1 MVGLYGEGDH
11 EGSVSAAILRAFDE
25 QNTSELRIEA
35 RRSAESRVRYVR
47 DAGHPVPK
55 NYATELVDDA
65 LTDTRIGIARWDP
78 ARCLLLVH
86 IRGLIRER
94 TAKEVR
100 HGRRFQR
107 VPIHVAANDSPDGL
121 CVEHAPLPSRES
133 SSAAF
138 VGLVFRLASELKR
151 ITHGDANAQKVLGCW
166 HAGIVERDA
175 VMARTGLTLAAYKAT
190 RKRLFSFS
198 KRLSPELG
206 ESTRDVLRSAS

>member
-1 MVGLYGEGDH
+1 MVGLYGEGDD
-11 EGSVSAAILRAFDE
+11 EGLVSAAILRAFDE

-65 LTDTRIGIARWDP
+65 ITDTRLGIAKWDP
-78 ARCLLLVH
+78 ARCSLLVH

-100 HGRRFQR
+100 RGRRFQR
-107 VPIHVAANDSPDGL
+107 VPIHVAANDSSDAL
-121 CVEHAPLPSRES
+121 CVEHVPDRES
-133 SSAAF
+133 ASAAF

-151 ITHGDANAQKVLGCW
+151 IAHDDANAQTVLGCW
-166 HAGIVERDA
+166 HVGIVERDA